1 MGEIERMGLVSPLR
15 AVIAVCFL
23 GVCSCSSA
31 ASGGDPATTTSDPI
45 CGQQCQDDT
54 AGYALDDTM
63 WLLWNENIAGQPSG
77 AQNKTVQCPLGGSA
91 AITGTTSVANNGIS
105 TIHLSFAL
113 ADCQNSN
120 ATYMLTFGG
129 ALTWD
134 GTFGSGNPNAVT
146 FKSTPLDVSGTIRE
160 YDMPAITE
168 SCAVALTDTYDKS
181 SSTQSGWLN
190 GAICGRAVS
199 Q

>member
-1 MGEIERMGLVSPLR
+1 MSLLR
-15 AVIAVCFL
+15 ALSAVCFL
-23 GVCSCSSA
+23 VVCSCSSG
-31 ASGGDPATTTSDPI
+31 ASGSDPGTATDPI
-45 CGQQCQDDT
+45 CGQRCQDDT

-77 AQNKTVQCPLGGSA
+77 AQNKMVQCPLGGSA

-105 TIHLSFAL
+105 TIHLSLTL

-120 ATYMLTFGG
+120 ETYALTFGG
-129 ALTWD
+129 VLTWD

-146 FKSTPLDVSGTIRE
+146 FKSTPLDVSGTIRQ
-160 YDMPAITE
+160 YDMPALTE

-181 SSTQSGWLN
+181 SSKQSGWLN
-190 GAICGRAVS
+190 GAICGRAVT